1 MFPIPTKKDIK
12 KLKPG
17 DGDRFIDLGE
27 VAFPCTPSAKR
38 HHQSRRRKRPTISH
52 SSDLHSL
59 VAQSHRNTT
68 RLELSYGA
76 RFNLERTFFSLFAFK
91 GGSHA
96 FLLLK
101 NT

>member
-68 RLELSYGA
+68 RLELSLMVRASTSSGP
-76 RFNLERTFFSLFAFK
+76 FSLF
-91 GGSHA
+91 SHSKEA
-96 FLLLK
+96 HMHFCC
-101 NT
+101 